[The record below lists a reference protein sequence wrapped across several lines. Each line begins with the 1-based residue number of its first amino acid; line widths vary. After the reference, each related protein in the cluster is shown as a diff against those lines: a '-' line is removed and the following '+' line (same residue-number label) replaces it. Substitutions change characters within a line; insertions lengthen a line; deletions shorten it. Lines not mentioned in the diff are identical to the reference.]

1 MSRVSTIVSPPSRT
15 FYEFIRVEM
24 ARLKQSPPS
33 RRTRSDADNS
43 FAQAKCQ
50 TKEATRIT
58 QIDAGILRD
67 KITRVNSRHSRIT
80 FPPAFGAHE
89 PPATAGR
96 HRKGAKLR
104 KEIWSPVRG
113 RNLRSN
119 LERTPNFVFIRVFRG
134 PKKFSTTGKR
144 ADGVSFVNVFWH
156 VRRRR
161 PFPVNSVRQN
171 GNSLVTFSRETRIA
185 TK

>member
-1 MSRVSTIVSPPSRT
+1 LKFPYAGTLETTREFPRCTHDWIAHVSRVPTIVSPPSRT

-58 QIDAGILRD
+58 RIDAGILRD

-80 FPPAFGAHE
+80 FPPALGAHE

-104 KEIWSPVRG
+104 KEIRLPVRG
-113 RNLRSN
+113 RNLRSTWSGR
-119 LERTPNFVFIRVFRG
+119 LISYSSVCF
-134 PKKFSTTGKR
+134 
-144 ADGVSFVNVFWH
+144 AD
-156 VRRRR
+156 
-161 PFPVNSVRQN
+161 QK
-171 GNSLVTFSRETRIA
+171 NSLQQANALMVYRS
-185 TK
+185 

>member
-1 MSRVSTIVSPPSRT
+1 VSRVPTIVSPPSRT

-58 QIDAGILRD
+58 RIDAGILRD

-80 FPPAFGAHE
+80 FPPALGAHE

-104 KEIWSPVRG
+104 KEIRLPVRG
-113 RNLRSN
+113 RNLRSTWSGR
-119 LERTPNFVFIRVFRG
+119 LISYSSVCF
-134 PKKFSTTGKR
+134 
-144 ADGVSFVNVFWH
+144 AD
-156 VRRRR
+156 
-161 PFPVNSVRQN
+161 QK
-171 GNSLVTFSRETRIA
+171 NSLQQANALMVYRS
-185 TK
+185 